1 MTRLSASRQYLEGHT
16 VRRYDGDLTNLNLM
30 VLEMGGLVIEQ
41 CRDALAALRKGDAEL
56 AARVLEREDRVDQLE
71 LELDDN
77 IWWLVGQ
84 RAPVGR
90 DLRLVVA
97 VSKAVTDLER
107 VGDEAA
113 RVARATQAI
122 LAQSPERRPG
132 GKLLHDVQTM
142 GRLALGYLQDAVT
155 LYDSFDADK
164 ADVLITR
171 DVELDDEFQASLRRV
186 STFLMEDARNVGHV
200 VSVVLMTKAFERIGD
215 HARNLSEYLIYLIRG
230 RDVRHP
236 HARGEAA

>member
-1 MTRLSASRQYLEGHT
+1 VSSSTSFLEGHT
-16 VRRYDGDLTNLNLM
+16 VRRYDGELANINLM

-41 CRDALAALRKGDAEL
+41 CRDALVALRSGDAPL
-56 AARVLEREDRVDQLE
+56 AARVLEREDRVDALE

-107 VGDEAA
+107 IGDEAA
-113 RVARATQAI
+113 RVARSVQAI
-122 LAQSPERRPG
+122 LLAPREQRPS
-132 GKLLHDVQTM
+132 GKLLRDVQTM
-142 GRLALGYLQDAVT
+142 GRLAVGFLQDAVT

-164 ADVLITR
+164 AEALIAR

-186 STFLMEDARNVGHV
+186 STFLMEDARNIGHV
-200 VSVVLMTKAFERIGD
+200 VSVVLMTKALERIGD
-215 HARNLSEYLIYLIRG
+215 HARNLAEYLIYLVRG
-230 RDVRHP
+230 RDIRHA
-236 HARGEAA
+236 HARGQAA

>member
-1 MTRLSASRQYLEGHT
+1 
-16 VRRYDGDLTNLNLM
+16 M

-41 CRDALAALRKGDAEL
+41 CRDALAALRTGDAAL
-56 AARVLEREDRVDQLE
+56 AAKVLEREDRVDALE
-71 LELDDN
+71 LELDEN

-90 DLRLVVA
+90 DLRVVVA

-113 RVARATQAI
+113 RVARSTQAI
-122 LAQSPERRPG
+122 LAAGPEHRPS
-132 GKLLHDVQTM
+132 GKLLRDVQTM
-142 GRLALGYLQDAVT
+142 GRLATGFLQDAVS
-155 LYDSFDADK
+155 LYDSFDA
-164 ADVLITR
+164 ARAEVFLTR

-215 HARNLSEYLIYLIRG
+215 HARNLSEYVVYLVRG

-236 HARGEAA
+236 HARAQA

>member
-1 MTRLSASRQYLEGHT
+1 MSASQQYLEGHT
-16 VRRYDGDLTNLNLM
+16 VRRYDGELTNLNLM

-41 CRDALAALRKGDAEL
+41 CRDALAALRTGDAAL
-56 AARVLEREDRVDQLE
+56 AAKVLEREDRVDALE

-84 RAPVGR
+84 RGPVGR
-90 DLRLVVA
+90 DLRVVVA

-113 RVARATQAI
+113 RVARSTQII
-122 LAQSPERRPG
+122 LGHERERRPS
-132 GKLLHDVQTM
+132 GKLLRDVQTM
-142 GRLALGYLQDAVT
+142 GRLALGILQDAVT
-155 LYDSFDADK
+155 LYDSFDAEK
-164 ADVLITR
+164 AEALVRR
-171 DVELDDEFQASLRRV
+171 DVELDDEYQACLRRV

-236 HARGEAA
+236 HARGQAG

>member
-1 MTRLSASRQYLEGHT
+1 MSATPGYLEGHT

-41 CRDALAALRKGDAEL
+41 CRDALSALRTGNAEL
-56 AARVLEREDRVDQLE
+56 AARVLEREDRVDALE

-77 IWWLVGQ
+77 IWWLVGK

-90 DLRLVVA
+90 DLRVVVA

-113 RVARATQAI
+113 RVARTTQFM
-122 LAQSPERRPG
+122 LGQDPHRRPS

-142 GRLALGYLQDAVT
+142 GRLAIGFLQDAVA
-155 LYDSFDADK
+155 LYDGFDADK
-164 ADVLITR
+164 AEQLLHR
-171 DVELDDEFQASLRRV
+171 DVELDDEFQASLRRG

-215 HARNLSEYLIYLIRG
+215 HARNLAEYLIYLIRG
-230 RDVRHP
+230 RDIRHP
-236 HARGEAA
+236 HARAQVE